1 MRSRHLLFLCG
12 SVVLTLLVSTAGAQ
26 NSFPN
31 GNQFK
36 INGVPP
42 SVTSF
47 GFGGP
52 PGFFGVPPSV
62 TSINFGVV
70 PNAGAFH
77 RPHGGFGRG
86 FHHHNPG
93 FVNPLYGGTY
103 YVPYAY
109 PMYVMDPTISDSGPY
124 DAVAPDTSA
133 NTLQQ
138 EINSLKTTIDD
149 YRSELRSTKTGSNPH
164 DQEPENQEP
173 APAVAAQEV
182 VADQPKTVLIFK
194 DGHQSTVMNYAIV
207 GSTLYD
213 LSDGHTKKVAL
224 AELDLPATVKQNDD
238 RGVEFRLPAGVRAN

>member
-1 MRSRHLLFLCG
+1 MRSRHLFLCG
-12 SVVLTLLVSTAGAQ
+12 SVVLALLVSTAVAQ

-47 GFGGP
+47 GFGGH

-70 PNAGAFH
+70 PNTGAFRH
-77 RPHGGFGRG
+77 PHGDFGHGFRHHNRG
-86 FHHHNPG
+86 FVSP
-93 FVNPLYGGTY
+93 FYGSTY

-109 PMYVMDPTISDSGPY
+109 PAYIAEPMVDDSGPY
-124 DAVAPDTSA
+124 ETVAPEQNPADSIQRE
-133 NTLQQ
+133 L
-138 EINSLKTTIDD
+138 NSLKATIND
-149 YRSELRSTKTGSNPH
+149 YRDELRSTRTESKPRY
-164 DQEPENQEP
+164 QEP
-173 APAVAAQEV
+173 AEPQAQQP
-182 VADQPKTVLIFK
+182 VADQPKTVLVFK

-213 LSDGHTKKVAL
+213 LSDGRTKKVAL
-224 AELDLPATVKQNDD
+224 AELDLPATVKQNDEQ
-238 RGVEFRLPAGVRAN
+238 GVEFRLPNGARAN

>member
-12 SVVLTLLVSTAGAQ
+12 SVALALLAATAVAQ
-26 NSFPN
+26 NNFPN

-47 GFGGP
+47 GFGGH

-70 PNAGAFH
+70 PNTGF
-77 RPHGGFGRG
+77 RQPHGEFGHGFG
-86 FHHHNPG
+86 HHNPG
-93 FVNPLYGGTY
+93 FATPVFGATY

-109 PMYVMDPTISDSGPY
+109 PAYIAEPMVDDSGPY
-124 DAVAPDTSA
+124 QAVAPEQTPADSIQRE
-133 NTLQQ
+133 LS
-138 EINSLKTTIDD
+138 SLKATISD
-149 YRSELRSTKTGSNPH
+149 YRDELRSTHSKPQ
-164 DQEPENQEP
+164 DQEFA
-173 APAVAAQEV
+173 APPQPQQP
-182 VADQPKTVLIFK
+182 VADQPKTVLVFK
-194 DGHQSTVMNYAIV
+194 DGHQSTVMKYAIL
-207 GSTLYD
+207 GSTQYD
-213 LSDGHTKKVAL
+213 MCDGRTKKVAL

>member
-12 SVVLTLLVSTAGAQ
+12 FVVLALFAATASAQ
-26 NSFPN
+26 NNFPN

-47 GFGGP
+47 GFGGH

-70 PNAGAFH
+70 PNTGSFQH
-77 RPHGGFGRG
+77 QRGFGHG
-86 FHHHNPG
+86 FHHRNPG

-109 PMYVMDPTISDSGPY
+109 PMYVMDPTVNDSGPY
-124 DAVAPDTSA
+124 DAAAPDNAA

-138 EINSLKTTIDD
+138 EINSLKTTIND
-149 YRSELRSTKTGSNPH
+149 YRDELRSTKNESKAEYHEPTAPAQP
-164 DQEPENQEP
+164 QEP
-173 APAVAAQEV
+173 
-182 VADQPKTVLIFK
+182 VADQPKTVLVFK

-213 LSDGHTKKVAL
+213 LSEGHTKKVAL

-238 RGVEFRLPAGVRAN
+238 HGVEFRLPAGVRSN

>member
-1 MRSRHLLFLCG
+1 MRSRHLLFLSG
-12 SVVLTLLVSTAGAQ
+12 FMVLALLGSTAVAQ
-26 NSFPN
+26 NNFSN
-31 GNQFK
+31 GNQFR

-47 GFGGP
+47 GFGGH

-70 PNAGAFH
+70 PNTGGFNH
-77 RPHGGFGRG
+77 RGGFGHG
-86 FHHHNPG
+86 FHHRNPG

-109 PMYVMDPTISDSGPY
+109 PMYVMDPTVSDSGPY
-124 DAVAPDTSA
+124 DATAPDTAAS
-133 NTLQQ
+133 TLQR

-149 YRSELRSTKTGSNPH
+149 YRDELRSTKRESKPQY
-164 DQEPENQEP
+164 QEPEHQEP
-173 APAVAAQEV
+173 AAAPAPQEP
-182 VADQPKTVLIFK
+182 VADQPKTVLVFK

-213 LSDGHTKKVAL
+213 LSDGRTKKVAI
-224 AELDLPATVKQNDD
+224 AELDLSATVKQNDE

>member
-1 MRSRHLLFLCG
+1 MRLRHLLFLCG
-12 SVVLTLLVSTAGAQ
+12 FVVFAGFVSTAVAQ
-26 NSFPN
+26 SSFPN

-47 GFGGP
+47 GFGGH

-70 PNAGAFH
+70 PNTGFR
-77 RPHGGFGRG
+77 RPHGEFGRG
-86 FHHHNPG
+86 FHHHNQG
-93 FVNPLYGGTY
+93 FVSPLYGGAY

-109 PMYVMDPTISDSGPY
+109 PAYIEEPMLGDSGPY
-124 DAVAPDTSA
+124 EAVAPEQNPADSIQRELT
-133 NTLQQ
+133 
-138 EINSLKTTIDD
+138 SLKATIND
-149 YRSELRSTKTGSNPH
+149 YRDELRSTRTESKPRF
-164 DQEPENQEP
+164 QESAEP
-173 APAVAAQEV
+173 PAQQP
-182 VADQPKTVLIFK
+182 VADQPRTVLVFK

-213 LSDGHTKKVAL
+213 LSEGRTKKVAL
-224 AELDLPATVKQNDD
+224 AELDLPATMKQNDD

>member
-12 SVVLTLLVSTAGAQ
+12 FVVLTLLVSTAGAQ
-26 NSFPN
+26 NNFP
-31 GNQFK
+31 GSNQFK

-47 GFGGP
+47 GFGGH

-70 PNAGAFH
+70 PNAGAFRH
-77 RPHGGFGRG
+77 PHDGFGHG

-93 FVNPLYGGTY
+93 FVNPFYGGTY

-109 PMYVMDPTISDSGPY
+109 PMYVMDPTLSDSGPY
-124 DAVAPDTSA
+124 DAAAPQNAADA
-133 NTLQQ
+133 LQN
-138 EINSLKTTIDD
+138 EINSLKTTIND
-149 YRSELRSTKTGSNPH
+149 YRDELRSTKNESNPEYH
-164 DQEPENQEP
+164 EPAAPAQPQEP
-173 APAVAAQEV
+173 
-182 VADQPKTVLIFK
+182 VADQPKTVLVFK